1 MIDVLAR
8 EHDGG
13 YLVVD
18 YKSDEV
24 AEADELEE
32 LVARDYALQREV
44 YALAVLRTGAPW
56 VEVEHW
62 FLARPREWASARFTA
77 AERDALQASLQERL
91 RRALRTGFAVTPRPH
106 RDLCATCPG
115 RTRLCSWPES
125 VTMAVEP
132 PPAATS
138 DERPT
143 PAEGAK
149 SALSIGL
156 GADDFPCLEGFSW
169 PVSLLPFGLRLRCPT
184 ACATVHGR
192 LARTPLAPAGMHGP
206 KGALT

>member
-24 AEADELEE
+24 AEGDELEQ

-106 RDLCATCPG
+106 RDAVCELPG
-115 RTRLCSWPES
+115 TGA
-125 VTMAVEP
+125 AVLV
-132 PPAATS
+132 AG
-138 DERPT
+138 ERDD
-143 PAEGAK
+143 GA
-149 SALSIGL
+149 
-156 GADDFPCLEGFSW
+156 
-169 PVSLLPFGLRLRCPT
+169 R
-184 ACATVHGR
+184 
-192 LARTPLAPAGMHGP
+192 APAGGELRMSRRRRRRG
-206 KGALT
+206 GLNRRCQLV

>member
-24 AEADELEE
+24 AEGDELEQ
-32 LVARDYALQREV
+32 LVARDYALQREL

-91 RRALRTGFAVTPRPH
+91 RRALRTGFAVTPHPH
-106 RDLCATCPG
+106 RDLCASCPG
-115 RTRLCSWPES
+115 RARLCSWPES

-132 PPAATS
+132 PPAAS
-138 DERPT
+138 
-143 PAEGAK
+143 
-149 SALSIGL
+149 
-156 GADDFPCLEGFSW
+156 
-169 PVSLLPFGLRLRCPT
+169 FG
-184 ACATVHGR
+184 
-192 LARTPLAPAGMHGP
+192 
-206 KGALT
+206 